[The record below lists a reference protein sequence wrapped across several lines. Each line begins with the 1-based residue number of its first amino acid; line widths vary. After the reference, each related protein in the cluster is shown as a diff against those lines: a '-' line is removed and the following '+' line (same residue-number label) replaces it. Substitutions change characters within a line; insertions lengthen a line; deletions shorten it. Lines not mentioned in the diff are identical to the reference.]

1 MPRRA
6 KLGRQYALPVVAMGE
21 LEPIKKHALP
31 TYTGEW
37 AFSFAAIRCPNQGLD
52 SKRGNGTRQCIAP
65 ALESEKAAAEPM
77 RTRLWLDGHAI
88 IPPVP

>member
-52 SKRGNGTRQCIAP
+52 SKRGNGARQCIAP

-77 RTRLWLDGHAI
+77 RLGFGSMGHAI